1 MEHGTALVFR
11 GKSNAPATAHIS
23 SKQPRAALAIYTGM
37 SIVLLY
43 LPF

>member
-23 SKQPRAALAIYTGM
+23 SKQPHAAALAIYTGM
-37 SIVLLY
+37 SIVLL
-43 LPF
+43 